1 MFIMQQTVCMHKL
14 PHLTL
19 RGILTTMNSNNS
31 LLHIG
36 TVRSRE
42 SLPGFLRKG
51 YGIQMCAILY
61 KVTALDRKVAIA
73 LNPTATN
80 FCLYCL
86 N

>member
-1 MFIMQQTVCMHKL
+1 MQQTICMHKL
-14 PHLTL
+14 SHLTL
-19 RGILTTMNSNNS
+19 IGILTTMNSNNS

-42 SLPGFLRKG
+42 SLTGFLRKG
-51 YGIQMCAILY
+51 YGIQMYTILY

-73 LNPTATN
+73 LNATAIN